1 MYILCSFLHKIWSR
15 FYLFSTSQFRLATLE
30 LLNNYMWLVAAG
42 VYPHFSQN
50 HLMQKRCS
58 HSDGRMFYHW
68 DKLIKVEEGERE
80 GREENFTIMF
90 TSCLSFFSW
99 ANSLLLET
107 EIFQMRTQEL
117 AWILMSDEVLTG
129 VHRNQ
134 QSKISIKSDLFHLES
149 SLFVCQDAIT
159 SIK

>member
-1 MYILCSFLHKIWSR
+1 MCILCSFLHKIWCL
-15 FYLFSTSQFRLATLE
+15 FYLFSTSQFGLATLE
-30 LLNNYMWLVAAG
+30 LLNNYMWLVAAR

-68 DKLIKVEEGERE
+68 EKLIKVEEGERE
-80 GREENFTIMF
+80 EREENFTIIF

-99 ANSLLLET
+99 ANSLLVYALET
-107 EIFQMRTQEL
+107 EIFQMRTL
-117 AWILMSDEVLTG
+117 ISDEVLTA

-134 QSKISIKSDLFHLES
+134 QSEISIKSNLFHLES